1 MRLASATATS
11 IFGLRASIRA
21 SYEPSGAPL
30 RAARRT
36 AATAPMISNLRMS
49 RRPIFDVRPSRSLP
63 PLECCLGVRPTQAA
77 KSRPFENV
85 SISDAKVVIAA
96 ALIGPN
102 PGIVVSR
109 RAVSSVVT
117 RLRSSASRPA
127 TFSVSPAI

>member
-1 MRLASATATS
+1 LASGAATG

-21 SYEPSGAPL
+21 SYEPSEAPL

-36 AATAPMISNLRMS
+36 AATAPMISNPRMS

-63 PLECCLGVRPTQAA
+63 PLEWCRGVRPTLAA

-85 SISDAKVVIAA
+85 SIGGAKVVIAA
-96 ALIGPN
+96 APIGPT
-102 PGIVVSR
+102 PGIIVSR

-117 RLRSSASRPA
+117 RLRRSASRPA